1 MHTLKLLQYSCL
13 VLLGIA
19 FTESLV
25 AQMYYLF
32 VGTYTSGTSKGI
44 YVYTFDSNSG
54 KVYPSDT
61 LKIENPSYLA
71 LTKDG
76 RYLYAV
82 SENGGS
88 KPGMIHAYSFD
99 KNTGKLHFLNSKESK
114 GDFPCYIAVSNNNK
128 WV

>member
-1 MHTLKLLQYSCL
+1 MHTRKLLQYFSL
-13 VLLGIA
+13 VLLGISL
-19 FTESLV
+19 TESLM
-25 AQMYYLF
+25 AQKYYLF

-61 LKIENPSYLA
+61 IKIENPSYLA

-76 RYLYAV
+76 HDLYAV

-88 KPGMIHAYSFD
+88 KPGMVHAYSFD
-99 KNTGKLHFLNSKESK
+99 KNTGKLH
-114 GDFPCYIAVSNNNK
+114 
-128 WV
+128 